1 MAQYNI
7 SQYTFEGDTY
17 KFKDAHIRNVVSNL
31 NIPTIATVNTAGTVK
46 PDGTTISIDGQGTI
60 SWVKV
65 YPLAIIDH
73 TEDEPEEEPAIP
85 GNSEEIDPESS
96 GDNSDS
102 TLTSDDA

>member
-73 TEDEPEEEPAIP
+73 TEDEPEEEPNNQNNNI
-85 GNSEEIDPESS
+85 IDDEAEAGAETPNPE
-96 GDNSDS
+96 
-102 TLTSDDA
+102 DDEA